1 LLLDVLT
8 TSIAPIVSREV
19 EFEQVYNEIEVLSE
33 FDSELLL
40 QHDMQ

>member
-1 LLLDVLT
+1 
-8 TSIAPIVSREV
+8 VSKEV